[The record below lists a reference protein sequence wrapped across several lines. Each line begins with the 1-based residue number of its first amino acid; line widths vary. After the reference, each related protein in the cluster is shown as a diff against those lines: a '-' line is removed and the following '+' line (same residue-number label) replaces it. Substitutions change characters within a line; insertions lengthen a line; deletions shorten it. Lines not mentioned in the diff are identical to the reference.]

1 MANLLYVNSN
11 LVTKLKEHSAYYF
24 WFPIIRNFPLRVVP
38 LEERSFHPRNIEI
51 EDGYIYLTVDMKF
64 IYCRDGMASFLY
76 ADQDLS
82 FRFTTNYGIL
92 RTLDNKQFT
101 AIIGKVAQVI
111 SSSDIELVEV
121 GKVYHPL
128 IDFNLL
134 SVDKENLQID
144 KTSIEEINLSDESIN
159 MEQKPKRKRGRP
171 RKTDAKPNI
180 PQKPKR
186 EYTKRNGAGD
196 GDDGDLDADDIAKEI
211 LKNHSR
217 QLCDEVYNL
226 RVNEKCTYIS
236 IANRYKIEK
245 KQAKQICVY
254 YEEIQ
259 KNS

>member
-11 LVTKLKEHSAYYF
+11 LVNKLKEHSAYYF

-51 EDGYIYLTVDMKF
+51 ENGCVYLTVDMKF
-64 IYCRDGMASFLY
+64 IYCHDGMASFLY

-82 FRFTTNYGIL
+82 FRFTTNFGIL

-101 AIIGKVAQVI
+101 AIIGKVAKII
-111 SSSDIELVEV
+111 SSSDVELVEV

-134 SVDKENLQID
+134 SVDKENLVID
-144 KTSIEEINLSDESIN
+144 KSSIEEINLSDENIN
-159 MEQKPKRKRGRP
+159 LEQKPKRKRGRP
-171 RKTDAKPNI
+171 RKTNAKPNI
-180 PQKPKR
+180 PPKPKR
-186 EYTKRNGAGD
+186 KYTKRKNED
-196 GDDGDLDADDIAKEI
+196 GNEVELDADDIAKEI

-226 RVNEKCTYIS
+226 RVNEKSTYIA

-245 KQAKQICVY
+245 RRAKQICVY
-254 YEEIQ
+254 YEEIR